1 MTENEMKKIYELK
14 EEGKGYYAIAT
25 ALSLSP
31 SSVKSFLLRHPKS
44 ELEIVHH
51 CKNCGAAIS
60 QFSDGRIKRFC
71 SLKCHRDYWNKH
83 RKIADRKSTYQCEC
97 EECHKV
103 FTSYGGKRRFC
114 SRTCFQQNESRKWG
128 NKNG

>member
-25 ALSLSP
+25 LLSLSP

-44 ELEIVHH
+44 ELKIVHH

-83 RKIADRKSTYQCEC
+83 RKIADRKSTYRLMRKLKTSKTLNLVSLLKLLRV
-97 EECHKV
+97 KV
-103 FTSYGGKRRFC
+103 KTIKKL
-114 SRTCFQQNESRKWG
+114 TLQ
-128 NKNG
+128 